1 MAPVARIGVAGIGLA
16 SPLGNDPASSW
27 ERLVAGHGA
36 VGRVSFDGLP
46 DIAAAQVAGDVSTVL
61 GRLQQVGTER
71 VSQLALGAVR
81 RALAAAAAT
90 ATVRAGLPRT
100 RISRSLRRCPVA
112 SKRVPRPAA
121 SSIPTSSIARQRFV
135 TVVLRRWCLMRCA
148 AAIETPG
155 LHRV

>member
-27 ERLVAGHGA
+27 ERRVAGHGA

-81 RALAAAAAT
+81 RALADAALETWPDPERVGLYLGTGMGGAAT
-90 ATVRAGLPRT
+90 MDAGFAALY
-100 RISRSLRRCPVA
+100 SGG
-112 SKRVPRPAA
+112 RVPPLTVPAGMVNGQVVA
-121 SSIPTSSIARQRFV
+121 GQARV
-135 TVVLRRWCLMRCA
+135 
-148 AAIETPG
+148 
-155 LHRV
+155 